1 MTTTTIDGMIAVIV
15 ATVTV
20 VQLHLVAEEKNAHPL
35 VPSLVLEAAEV
46 MEAEMPDLAEMISE
60 SAIRVLVDNRKG
72 KVKVKMDQ
80 TDEELRW
87 VFRTLVEDE
96 NPPTVVLSEREIE
109 LLNARLRQRPL
120 RNAEQLVC
128 QSK

>member
-46 MEAEMPDLAEMISE
+46 MEAEKAVVATAVATAAVVRGE
-60 SAIRVLVDNRKG
+60 RKG
-72 KVKVKMDQ
+72 G
-80 TDEELRW
+80 
-87 VFRTLVEDE
+87 
-96 NPPTVVLSEREIE
+96 
-109 LLNARLRQRPL
+109 A
-120 RNAEQLVC
+120 
-128 QSK
+128 